1 MEERDSAGDA
11 DPTLDQDGILDDEHA
26 SDPEVIEAD
35 PSADPDDPELKD
47 LKGG

>member
-1 MEERDSAGDA
+1 MEERDSTAHSEPAA
-11 DPTLDQDGILDDEHA
+11 DRDGALDDEHA

-35 PSADPDDPELKD
+35 PSADPDEPELKD

>member
-1 MEERDSAGDA
+1 MEERDTAA
-11 DPTLDQDGILDDEHA
+11 DTEPTADRDGALEDEHA